1 MTKNLFLQDSNN
13 DHNTKDSFGIHTKIA
28 ETVTDIAKNET
39 LLKSSFNLGLFG
51 SWGSGK
57 SYIVDKIIRNLKEDY
72 ITFYVDVWKYVGHP
86 LMRSILFDIDSQ
98 LKEKQILQVRVSKI
112 LSQEFI
118 INKKH
123 VKESLS
129 RKNDFI

>member
-28 ETVTDIAKNET
+28 ETITDIAKNET
-39 LLKSSFNLGLFG
+39 LLNASFNLGLFG

-57 SYIVDKIIRNLKEDY
+57 SYIVDKIISNLKEDY

-98 LKEKQILQVRVSKI
+98 LKEKQLDVYKDGYIDKNKETLEKNYMQNPNSK
-112 LSQEFI
+112 
-118 INKKH
+118 KK
-123 VKESLS
+123 
-129 RKNDFI
+129 

>member
-13 DHNTKDSFGIHTKIA
+13 NHNAKDSFGIHTKIA
-28 ETVTDIAKNET
+28 ETITDIAKNET

-57 SYIVDKIIRNLKEDY
+57 SYIVDKIISNLKEDY

-98 LKEKQILQVRVSKI
+98 LKEKTT
-112 LSQEFI
+112 
-118 INKKH
+118 
-123 VKESLS
+123 
-129 RKNDFI
+129 